1 MPLILDR
8 RSFLKTSLAGAVA
21 SATVARLAAAES
33 KPEIRW
39 ALLSDIH
46 IAADTGDIY
55 RGFHPHENLKR
66 VLGQVEAKPFDM
78 LAVNGDLARL
88 EGKPAD
94 YEMVVS
100 YLDPLAQKMPVAMA
114 LGNHD
119 DRKNARSAVAF
130 VKGDV
135 QPVQK
140 KFVTTIDGGPVDFLL
155 LDSLLATDVA
165 AGQLGHSQR
174 DWLADYLK
182 TNGRKPAVIFV
193 HHNLDADDDNAM
205 VDAARFLEI
214 VRPANNVKAVIF
226 GHTHAWNHSTQDGL
240 HLVNIPAVAY
250 NFKDSEP
257 VGWTESTFTANGA
270 TLKLHAIGGNTSK
283 GGQTLD
289 IVWR

>member
-21 SATVARLAAAES
+21 ASAASHLSAAEA
-33 KPEIRW
+33 KPEIHW
-39 ALLSDIH
+39 ALLSDVH
-46 IAADTGDIY
+46 IAADAGDTY
-55 RGFHPHENLKR
+55 RGFHPHDNLKR
-66 VLGQVEAKPFDM
+66 VLQEVQAKPFDM
-78 LAVNGDLARL
+78 LVVNGDLARL
-88 EGKPAD
+88 EGKTAD
-94 YEMVVS
+94 YEAVVS
-100 YLDPLAQKMPVAMA
+100 FLDPVTQKMPLAMT

-119 DRKNARSAVAF
+119 HRKNARSAVAS
-130 VKGDV
+130 VSGEV

-140 KFVTTIDGGPVDFLL
+140 KFVTTIDGGPVNFVL

-182 TNGRKPAVIFV
+182 TNNHKPSVIFV

-205 VDAARFLEI
+205 VDAARFLDI
-214 VRPANNVKAVIF
+214 VRPAKSVKAVIF

-257 VGWTESTFTANGA
+257 VGWTESTFTAKRG
-270 TLKLHAIGGNTSK
+270 TLKLHAIGGNTASD
-283 GGQTLD
+283 GQTLD
-289 IVWR
+289 LVWR

>member
-1 MPLILDR
+1 MPLLLDR
-8 RSFLKTSLAGAVA
+8 RSFLKTSLAGAVVA
-21 SATVARLAAAES
+21 STATHLTAVEA

-46 IAADTGDIY
+46 IAADAGDTY
-55 RGFHPHENLKR
+55 RGFRPHENLKL
-66 VLGQVEAKPFDM
+66 VLQNVQAKPFDM
-78 LAVNGDLARL
+78 LVVNGDLARL

-94 YEMVVS
+94 YEAVVS
-100 YLDPLAQKMPVAMA
+100 LLDPLTRKMPLVMTM
-114 LGNHD
+114 GNHD
-119 DRKNARSAVAF
+119 DRKNARGAVAS
-130 VKGDV
+130 VSGEV

-140 KFVTTIDGGPVDFLL
+140 KFVTTIDAGPVDFVL

-174 DWLADYLK
+174 EWLAHYLK
-182 TNGRKPAVIFV
+182 TNNRKPTLIFV

-214 VRPANNVKAVIF
+214 VRPAKNVKAVIF

-257 VGWTESTFTANGA
+257 VGWTESTFTAKRG
-270 TLKLHAIGGNTSK
+270 TLNLRAIGGNTSND
-283 GGQTLD
+283 GQTLNLL
-289 IVWR
+289 WR

>member
-21 SATVARLAAAES
+21 TATVARLTAAES

-46 IAADTGDIY
+46 IAADTGDAY

-66 VLGQVEAKPFDM
+66 VLGDVQAKPFDM
-78 LAVNGDLARL
+78 LVVNGDLARL

-100 YLDPLAQKMPVAMA
+100 YLDPLSHKMPVAMA

-130 VKGDV
+130 VTGDV

-174 DWLADYLK
+174 DWLTDYLK
-182 TNGRKPAVIFV
+182 TNTRKPAVIFV
-193 HHNLDADDDNAM
+193 HHNLDANDDNAM

-214 VRPANNVKAVIF
+214 VRPAVNVKAVIY
-226 GHTHAWNHSTQDGL
+226 GHTHAWNHSQQDGL
-240 HLVNIPAVAY
+240 HLVNIPAVGY

-257 VGWTESTFTANGA
+257 VGWTESAFTAKSG
-270 TLKLHAIGGNTSK
+270 TLKLHAIAGNTSK
-283 GGQTLD
+283 DSQTLD
-289 IVWR
+289 LVWR